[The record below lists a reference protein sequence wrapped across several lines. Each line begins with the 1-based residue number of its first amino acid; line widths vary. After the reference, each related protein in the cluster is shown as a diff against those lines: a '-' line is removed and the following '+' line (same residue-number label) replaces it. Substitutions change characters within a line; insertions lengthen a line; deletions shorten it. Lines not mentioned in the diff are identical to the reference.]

1 MVTEFVLAN
10 SLSIKFVTSRQLTVA
25 PKLLTFS
32 YPEFPAIVIKPPFDN
47 ASVNGGSCDGFD
59 TPDHF
64 DSSASWCGAGL
75 AVQQELGLWTKRW
88 HRVDPGDRFD
98 PAAIAS
104 HLKQWHRL

>member
-1 MVTEFVLAN
+1 MNFE
-10 SLSIKFVTSRQLTVA
+10 SG
-25 PKLLTFS
+25 KLLTAGPKLITFIH
-32 YPEFPAIVIKPPFDN
+32 PEFPATVVKPPFDN

-75 AVQQELGLWTKRW
+75 AAQQELGLWTKRW

-98 PAAIAS
+98 PAAIAG
-104 HLKQWHRL
+104 HLKWLRL